1 MKDFQYHQQKLTESG
16 TMTQYF
22 EILKYRNDETI
33 HKTNDAVHRNSR
45 KISELIVVS
54 VQGNEALV
62 VPTAKSQQDSRV
74 MKILTVVASLYLPA
88 ALVAAVFNS
97 NLLKMDAERHVVAAS
112 NFWMF
117 LLFTVALS
125 VFTLIP
131 AGTWSY
137 YSTKKEGTRDYLKR
151 KAVSRP
157 ITKHFE
163 NLQDLFIL

>member
-16 TMTQYF
+16 TMMQYF

-33 HKTNDAVHRNSR
+33 HKTNDAVRQNSR
-45 KISELIVVS
+45 NISELTGAS
-54 VQGNEALV
+54 VQENDALV
-62 VPTAKSQQDSRV
+62 VLTAKSQQGSRI

-97 NLLKMDAERHVVAAS
+97 NLVMMDAERHVVAAS

-117 LLFTVALS
+117 PLFMVALS
-125 VFTLIP
+125 VITLIP

-157 ITKHFE
+157 IV
-163 NLQDLFIL
+163 